1 MNRFL
6 ATVFLCGLLISGAYG
21 ETKTIDFHGGTY
33 TGELVDGVPDG
44 QGTLTFTNGAKYFGE
59 FKAGKIHGKGAWSN
73 PDGSGYVGEYKDGK
87 THGQGAFTFPD
98 GRKYVG
104 EFKDDKKHGQGVFI
118 WPDGTKYD
126 GEFQANQMHGQGALT
141 FADGRKYVG
150 KFKADKMHGQGA
162 FTFPDGRKYVGELQ
176 ANQFHGQGTLTLL
189 DGSKF
194 DGEWKN
200 DVPYGQG
207 TMTFADGRKYAAE
220 YKDGKFNVSLSERK
234 KADEIG
240 ITMEYMGGTYKGEVS
255 DGVPHGHG
263 TLTFA
268 DGSKFVGE
276 FKDNK
281 LWHGAKYDKLGNLA
295 TTYSEG
301 VEEKNVGLGPEAQAL
316 HEKLQV
322 ILKKAFYFTPVM
334 ISEGTLDDPGPP
346 ITETCPADISKRV
359 QAVSDEETKKLYE
372 PIERESVLETSSRI
386 MNKFNSHFTQSEV
399 KLVVDAL
406 EQYPDWSK
414 EEQEVFNKT
423 DLGKRS
429 QQLIGPELIRAFEFS
444 GRQLARVLPEALEE
458 AEVRLKLEGIT
469 KVTEDNW
476 CLKD

>member
-44 QGTLTFTNGAKYFGE
+44 QGTLTFTSGAKYVGE
-59 FKAGKIHGKGAWSN
+59 FKAGKIHGKGTWTN
-73 PDGSGYVGEYKDGK
+73 PDGSGYVGEYRDGK
-87 THGQGAFTFPD
+87 THGQGSLTFAD

-104 EFKDDKKHGQGVFI
+104 KFKDDKKHGQGVFI

-126 GEFQANQMHGQGALT
+126 GEFQADQIHGQGALT

-150 KFKADKMHGQGA
+150 EF
-162 FTFPDGRKYVGELQ
+162 Q

-207 TMTFADGRKYAAE
+207 TMTFADGKKYAAE
-220 YKDGKFNVSLSERK
+220 YKDGKFNVSKSIRGNVYEDR
-234 KADEIG
+234 
-240 ITMEYMGGTYKGEVS
+240 ITMEYMGGTYTGEVS

-263 TLTFA
+263 KLIFA

-281 LWHGAKYDKLGNLA
+281 LWYGAKYDKPGNLTA
-295 TTYSEG
+295 TYSEG
-301 VEEKNVGLGPEAQAL
+301 VEEKNVDLDPEAQAL
-316 HEKLQV
+316 YEKLQV
-322 ILKKAFYFTPVM
+322 ILKKAFYFTPVV

-346 ITETCPADISKRV
+346 IAETCPADIAKRI
-359 QAVSDEETKKLYE
+359 QAVSDEEIKKLYE
-372 PIERESVLETSSRI
+372 PIGRESVLETSSRI
-386 MNKFNSHFTQSEV
+386 MKIFNNYLSQSEV
-399 KLVVDAL
+399 KFVVDAL

-414 EEQEVFNKT
+414 EEQEAFNKT
-423 DLGKRS
+423 DLGNRS
-429 QQLIGPELIRAFEFS
+429 QQLIGPDLIRAIEFF
-444 GRQLARVLPEALEE
+444 GRQLAQAFPEAFEKAEARLE
-458 AEVRLKLEGIT
+458 LEGIT

-476 CLKD
+476 CLED